1 MSFATRSLNSA
12 RVKTSCSQTGNIR
25 RRRSLRVAPVAIK
38 QAERYRREGLADVF
52 RRGAEEIEMAYW
64 LVKSEP
70 SAWSW
75 DQQVAKGAKGEA
87 WTGVR
92 NFTAR
97 QNLVKMKKG
106 DRAFFYHSGE
116 GKDVVGVVEITREH
130 HPDPTAEKGEPWVV
144 VDVKAVAP
152 MSTPVTLGAIKKEPK
167 LKDMALVKYSRLS
180 VGPVTDNEWKLVCK
194 MGGMK

>member
-1 MSFATRSLNSA
+1 
-12 RVKTSCSQTGNIR
+12 
-25 RRRSLRVAPVAIK
+25 
-38 QAERYRREGLADVF
+38 
-52 RRGAEEIEMAYW
+52 MAYW

-106 DRAFFYHSGE
+106 DRAFFYHSNE
-116 GKDVVGVVEITREH
+116 GKEVVGIVEIVREH
-130 HPDPTAEKGEPWVV
+130 YPDPTDESGKFVC
-144 VDVKAVAP
+144 VDIAADKP
-152 MSTPVTLGAIKKEPK
+152 FKKPVTLVAVKAEER
-167 LKDMALVKYSRLS
+167 LAEMALLKLSRLS
-180 VGPVTDNEWKLVCK
+180 VQPVTAEEWKIVCK
-194 MGGMK
+194 MGGM